1 MPKILLTMDRTLN
14 SEYNRHIFIGF
25 AACGPKIIPS
35 WLYAKIFCPPA
46 ENKDGILKYGHCGQR
61 KIEAALINNG
71 FKESDVALVSPDS
84 LKEIADKDTKVLCIT
99 THDPLGLGPASS
111 TFSSLSGKETFTS
124 FFFNKL
130 IKNPT
135 IRKNNLRVIVGGS
148 GAWQLTDERIMAKL
162 GIDTV
167 VIGEGEITAVEIIKK
182 ALNGEKLP
190 LFVEGEVVPLD
201 QIPLIKKPT
210 LNGLIEIARGCGRGC
225 RFCNPTMLKY
235 RSQPIDRI
243 LEEAKVN
250 VDAGKGIIFH
260 AEDVL
265 RYNTKGFIPN
275 EEAVIKLFTEGKK
288 LTDEVGISHYSHSSV
303 MASPNIV
310 EEISE
315 ILNIGS
321 KNYPFMS
328 GQAGIETGSV
338 RLIEKYMK
346 GKVKPFKPEQ
356 WPEMVRESHK
366 LQAENNWIPCD
377 TLIMGL
383 PGEKSDDIR
392 KTIDLME
399 NIKEYKSLIVPLFFV
414 PIGTLRNKKFF
425 QTKDMI
431 SEHWELL
438 ACCINHNFTWL
449 YELADIS
456 LKAAGLSSVKR
467 FVVKRIIRYSERKI
481 EPYKKLMEEG
491 INPITHNN

>member
-14 SEYNRHIFIGF
+14 SEYNRYIFIGF

-35 WLYAKIFCPPA
+35 WLYSKIFCPPA
-46 ENKDGILKYGHCGQR
+46 ENKNGVLKYGHCGQR
-61 KIEAALINNG
+61 KIEAALLNNG
-71 FKESDVALVSPDS
+71 FNESDIAVVSPDS
-84 LKEIADKDTKVLCIT
+84 LKKIVSKDTKVLCIT

-111 TFSSLSGKETFTS
+111 TFGSLSGKETFTS
-124 FFFNKL
+124 FFFKKL
-130 IKNPT
+130 INNPI

-148 GAWQLTDERIMAKL
+148 GAWQLTDERIIAKM
-162 GIDTV
+162 GIDSV
-167 VIGEGEITAVEIIKK
+167 VVGEGEITAVEIIDK

-201 QIPLIKKPT
+201 QIPLIRKPT

-225 RFCNPTMLKY
+225 KFCNPTMLKY
-235 RSQPIDRI
+235 RSQPIERI
-243 LEEAKVN
+243 IEEAKVN
-250 VDAGKGIIFH
+250 VNAGKGIIFH

-265 RYNTKGFIPN
+265 RYSTKEFIPN
-275 EEAVIKLFTEGKK
+275 EEAVTKLFTEGKK

-303 MASPNIV
+303 MAKPNLI

-315 ILNIGS
+315 IINAGS

-328 GQAGIETGSV
+328 GQAGVETGSV
-338 RLIEKYMK
+338 KLIEKYMT

-356 WPEMVRESHK
+356 WPEIIIESHK
-366 LQAENNWIPCD
+366 LQSDNNWVPCD

-383 PGEKSDDIR
+383 PGEKPEDISDTIELVEDIR
-392 KTIDLME
+392 K
-399 NIKEYKSLIVPLFFV
+399 YKSLIVPLFFV
-414 PIGTLRNKKFF
+414 PIGTLTNKKFF
-425 QTKDMI
+425 KTKDMLP
-431 SEHWELL
+431 EHWQLL

-456 LKAAGLSSVKR
+456 LKAAGLSRVKI
-467 FVVKRIIRYSERKI
+467 FAVKRIIGYSKRKI